1 VRLSIP
7 ESQGGACRFIPLL
20 ATPHTTR
27 SHLSSAKPPG
37 FKNRYYAERIMKLQI
52 PIIACLLVAVPAAA
66 LADPHND
73 HAYSSRPSA
82 PAARSSYHSSRSYQ
96 QAPREAPRYSQP
108 VQRYNAQ
115 PQERYTQ
122 RYTQPMPHYQTR
134 TYVQRGGYGYTG
146 GGYAHAGFVVA
157 RRDVNPWYW
166 NRGIAWAPSP
176 GYWGG
181 GFWGLFAINL
191 AFNEPAPANYYYQVA
206 ASSPGAQLLANYGLT
221 QTDCNQPNLVDII
234 GPDGSEICA
243 YPNDEVGPG
252 QYNVDPSTLSLISA

>member
-1 VRLSIP
+1 
-7 ESQGGACRFIPLL
+7 
-20 ATPHTTR
+20 
-27 SHLSSAKPPG
+27 
-37 FKNRYYAERIMKLQI
+37 MKLQI

-73 HAYSSRPSA
+73 HTYSSRPSA

-134 TYVQRGGYGYTG
+134 TYDQRNYAYTG
-146 GGYAHAGFVVA
+146 GGYARPGFVG
-157 RRDVNPWYW
+157 RRDASPWYW